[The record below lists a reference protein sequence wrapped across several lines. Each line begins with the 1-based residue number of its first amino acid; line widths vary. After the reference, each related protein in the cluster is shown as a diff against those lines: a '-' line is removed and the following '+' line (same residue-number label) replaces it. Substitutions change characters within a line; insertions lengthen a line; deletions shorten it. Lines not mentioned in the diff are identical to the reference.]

1 MVTDTAMA
9 RKGDQIYAFGPVVR
23 ELDVFQSLF
32 GQIVWIGFDRPDMAD
47 DPVMLPVPEALRC
60 ILLPRSGGDSAAAK
74 LGVLLRAPQMLQPIL
89 REVARADVIHTRA
102 PSSPAFLALLS
113 SFFFKK
119 NKIWWHKYAGNWGQK
134 NLPRFFGIQRYWLR
148 KARHC
153 RVTINGR
160 WPDQPAH
167 CLSFENPCLSG
178 EERERGMGVI
188 RSKSYEERLDLC
200 FVGRLDATKGIPELI
215 AAFDRLGD
223 PTRIARLHVVGDG
236 PLRAVLTSAAR
247 SWPFETRIY
256 GSQSRSEVGRI
267 MSECH
272 LQLLPSRAEGFP
284 KVIAEG
290 ANYGCVPVVS
300 DISGIAQYVQDGVN
314 SFLMRPERLDAGL
327 LHEDLAYIL
336 AQANLRE
343 MALSAWEMAEA
354 FTFVRYGERIR
365 REILSHADPLVS

>member
-1 MVTDTAMA
+1 
-9 RKGDQIYAFGPVVR
+9 
-23 ELDVFQSLF
+23 
-32 GQIVWIGFDRPDMAD
+32 
-47 DPVMLPVPEALRC
+47 
-60 ILLPRSGGDSAAAK
+60 
-74 LGVLLRAPQMLQPIL
+74 
-89 REVARADVIHTRA
+89 
-102 PSSPAFLALLS
+102 
-113 SFFFKK
+113 
-119 NKIWWHKYAGNWGQK
+119 
-134 NLPRFFGIQRYWLR
+134 
-148 KARHC
+148 
-153 RVTINGR
+153 
-160 WPDQPAH
+160 
-167 CLSFENPCLSG
+167 
-178 EERERGMGVI
+178 MGVI

-200 FVGRLDATKGIPELI
+200 FVGRLDSTKGIPELI
-215 AAFDRLGD
+215 AAFDRQGD
-223 PTRIARLHVVGDG
+223 PTRIARLHGVGDG